1 MSPKRV
7 YEPFPDG
14 GLQRPACGNCGA
26 KTRLA
31 RREPHPDLGPEFELV
46 TFECGACGRVQAAA
60 VLSGEID

>member
-7 YEPFPDG
+7 YEPFPDH
-14 GLQRPACGNCGA
+14 GLQRPACDKCGA

-31 RREPHPDLGPEFELV
+31 RREPHPRLGPDFELV
-46 TFECGACGRVQAAA
+46 SFECSACGHIQIEA